1 MVNINYNYMVAERS
15 VRQKRKAVMF
25 FEDIRSEYT
34 GMSSV
39 KQSEKL
45 CRRKPKV
52 FEARLILFNS
62 KLFLH

>member
-1 MVNINYNYMVAERS
+1 
-15 VRQKRKAVMF
+15 MF
-25 FEDIRSEYT
+25 FGDIRSEYT

-52 FEARLILFNS
+52 FEARLILFKCNV
-62 KLFLH
+62 KLRRKDGP